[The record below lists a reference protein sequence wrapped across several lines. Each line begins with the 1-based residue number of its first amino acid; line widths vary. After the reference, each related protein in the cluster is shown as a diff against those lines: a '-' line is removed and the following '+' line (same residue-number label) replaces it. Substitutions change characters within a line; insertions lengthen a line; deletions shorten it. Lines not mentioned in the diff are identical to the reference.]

1 MASLDLFLFHEFG
14 LTSLTNVQEVS
25 SLTMPLSSLMMPAYS
40 DADLLFFLQEIV
52 YKSKGRCDRLDQE
65 LV

>member
-1 MASLDLFLFHEFG
+1 MFDKPTGSKFFDNAPVG
-14 LTSLTNVQEVS
+14 

-52 YKSKGRCDRLDQE
+52 YNNR
-65 LV
+65 